1 MKVCTFSAEMIQ
13 SRNVEEIHLNIS
25 VLALKLTYSIIS
37 YTNLPSV
44 PNLVQ
49 IMCTFAATN
58 HKLCYF
64 NNINMLLAEGG
75 F

>member
-1 MKVCTFSAEMIQ
+1 MKVFRFSAEMIQ
-13 SRNVEEIHLNIS
+13 SRNVEEIHHNIS
-25 VLALKLTYSIIS
+25 VLELKLTYNIMS